1 MSFFKKSKKSLQPS
15 KQPMSLGIPTQIAT
29 GALGM
34 SADLDREVGPGGA
47 SRSVRS
53 RTDWVDLTI
62 APGGNNER
70 GSRIVVRDS
79 VQRAAGAFITNRE
92 SGDDVTCA
100 CVMLRLM
107 GPIPMILN
115 NSA

>member
-1 MSFFKKSKKSLQPS
+1 
-15 KQPMSLGIPTQIAT
+15 
-29 GALGM
+29 M
-34 SADLDREVGPGGA
+34 SADLDRDIGPGGA

-62 APGGNNER
+62 APGGNNGK

-79 VQRAAGAFITNRE
+79 SEVRRATGALIPNRE
-92 SGDDVTCA
+92 RGDDVTCT
-100 CVMLRLM
+100 CIMLQLM

-115 NSA
+115 SSA